1 MDISVQKQNGVVFT
15 PQWVA
20 DFMVSE
26 ILKNQKI
33 QRYIESQSY
42 SLLG

>member
-26 ILKNQKI
+26 ILKNQKNN
-33 QRYIESQSY
+33 R
-42 SLLG
+42 